1 MAYAVQE
8 RGNIVAEGVPEGLG
22 EEGNA
27 LQGGLVVELLS
38 RNERERGGS
47 YCFPERLSLMISRRV
62 SIFFK
67 NKGIS
72 PTEILPR
79 AISAAPRCSV
89 SRTHSSK

>member
-1 MAYAVQE
+1 MAYTVQE
-8 RGNIVAEGVPEGLG
+8 RGNVVAEGVPEGLR

-67 NKGIS
+67 NKAHLTIICIVSIS
-72 PTEILPR
+72 PRLWFP
-79 AISAAPRCSV
+79 
-89 SRTHSSK
+89 